1 MQNVQTAPK
10 LCLGLPEGVLLYI
23 EGRSLDIAKRKL
35 QSEKPKGFS
44 TLEEKQ
50 KVCTICFVKFHFLF
64 AVCAIFT
71 PQPTNSATQRLYAAT
86 GSSAAVIGLP
96 TTI

>member
-50 KVCTICFVKFHFLF
+50 KVCTICFFNSISFLRSALF
-64 AVCAIFT
+64 LHLNQQIHLRNVCT
-71 PQPTNSATQRLYAAT
+71 PPQDP
-86 GSSAAVIGLP
+86 LP
-96 TTI
+96 Q